1 MINYKRIIICT
12 TAFIAIVFSILFS
25 FSNGLVDT
33 SGEYYVKELLSG
45 GSDDNICIEFS
56 KLLFIPFCIYA
67 LKLKNKISLL
77 EFLLGNVILIIQFV
91 LLLSIESGSILM
103 TLQSGNATLF
113 LWLIC
118 YISLF
123 IELNSFYLY
132 ERISN
137 NKA

>member
-1 MINYKRIIICT
+1 MINFKKIIICLSVC
-12 TAFIAIVFSILFS
+12 ILIGLSMLFS
-25 FSNGLVDT
+25 HTEGLMEV

-56 KLLFIPFCIYA
+56 KLLFIPFFVYVFR
-67 LKLKNKISLL
+67 LRNKISLW
-77 EFLLGNVILIIQFV
+77 EFLLGNVILLIQFV

-103 TLQSGNATLF
+103 TVQDGNVTLL

-123 IELNSFYLY
+123 LELNSFFVY
-132 ERISN
+132 ERISQ
-137 NKA
+137 KK

>member
-1 MINYKRIIICT
+1 MINFKRIIICLT
-12 TAFIAIVFSILFS
+12 VCILIGLSMFFSHTE
-25 FSNGLVDT
+25 GLMEV
-33 SGEYYVKELLSG
+33 SGECCVKELLSG

-56 KLLFIPFCIYA
+56 KLLFIPFFVYVFR
-67 LKLKNKISLL
+67 LRNKISLW

-103 TLQSGNATLF
+103 TVQNGNVSLL

-123 IELNSFYLY
+123 VELNSFFVY
-132 ERISN
+132 ERIY
-137 NKA
+137 KKK